1 MKKKSCENSIHTL
14 VECSVVMVSG
24 RTEELEH
31 PASFKSPVWEHFG
44 FPVKYNDEGKRLV
57 DKTVMFVG
65 TVAQE
70 SHMTIETHQAW
81 PRI

>member
-1 MKKKSCENSIHTL
+1 MA
-14 VECSVVMVSG
+14 SG
-24 RTEELEH
+24 GTEELER

-57 DKTVMFVG
+57 YKTVTCIG

-70 SHMTIETHQAW
+70 SHMTVETHQAW